1 VGTSTPW
8 TGDVA
13 GRDRVVVVGLLAD
26 EGLPSRVAKALAEEL
41 PHVLHDRL
49 SGEVAWDVD
58 HRSESL
64 SLDEHGGIPLLDLAD
79 ERRGLGWDVA
89 ILLTDLPRRA
99 GTQPIV
105 SDYSLELR
113 IGLLSMPALGAW
125 QVRRR
130 TRDLVVHLLRHL
142 LEDRLSLHG
151 NCIGVGRRFGSVRHI
166 RSESEHV
173 DEHLALDGVRG
184 RAQLLA
190 GMILDNRPWRLVPH
204 LAGATAAAAATAAY
218 GVITTTFWNIAD
230 ALPPWRLGLINA
242 VAIAALVTWLLLY
255 NRLWEKPTQRS
266 EREKAVLYNVS
277 TLVTLTIGVA
287 CMYVILYV
295 VALVAAFAVID
306 GSYLSSRLGHP
317 SNLASYATIVWL
329 ACSVGIVAGALG
341 SGFESEE
348 AVRKATYS
356 KRERERQRKSQG
368 SDESDD
374 GDGPGRA
381 S

>member
-1 VGTSTPW
+1 
-8 TGDVA
+8 
-13 GRDRVVVVGLLAD
+13 
-26 EGLPSRVAKALAEEL
+26 
-41 PHVLHDRL
+41 
-49 SGEVAWDVD
+49 
-58 HRSESL
+58 
-64 SLDEHGGIPLLDLAD
+64 
-79 ERRGLGWDVA
+79 
-89 ILLTDLPRRA
+89 
-99 GTQPIV
+99 
-105 SDYSLELR
+105 
-113 IGLLSMPALGAW
+113 
-125 QVRRR
+125 
-130 TRDLVVHLLRHL
+130 
-142 LEDRLSLHG
+142 
-151 NCIGVGRRFGSVRHI
+151 
-166 RSESEHV
+166 
-173 DEHLALDGVRG
+173 
-184 RAQLLA
+184 
-190 GMILDNRPWRLVPH
+190 
-204 LAGATAAAAATAAY
+204 
-218 GVITTTFWNIAD
+218 VITTTFWNIAD

-266 EREKAVLYNVS
+266 ERAKAVLYNVS

-317 SNLASYATIVWL
+317 SNLASYATIAWL

-374 GDGPGRA
+374 GDGRA
-381 S
+381 RDSRQ